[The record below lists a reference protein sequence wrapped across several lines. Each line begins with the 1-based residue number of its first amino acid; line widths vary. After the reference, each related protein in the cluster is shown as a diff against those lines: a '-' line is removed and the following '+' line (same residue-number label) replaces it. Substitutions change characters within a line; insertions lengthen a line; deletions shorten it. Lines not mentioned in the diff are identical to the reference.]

1 MQFNIWLTY
10 KKKII
15 PVIIIFILLFA
26 VFSGI
31 LLGIILGYISVL
43 PPLESLN
50 YYLPSQVSRI
60 YDREGTKVIKELYYI
75 EKRVKKPL
83 SAMPAN
89 LINAVIA
96 IEDDKFYEH
105 IGVNPKR
112 LMVAILID
120 IKRGK
125 RAQGASTIT
134 QQLARE
140 MFLTK
145 KKTIVRKIKELL
157 LALQIEKK
165 FTKDQILE
173 FYLNQIYYGSG
184 AYGVQAAAKTYFS
197 KNVEELTLS
206 ECAMIAGLPQ
216 NPSAYSPR
224 RNITRT
230 IKRRDSVLKRM
241 YELNFIKEEEYKK
254 AVSEPLK
261 LSRSDSTLDDAPY
274 FNEIIVRSLEKN
286 ESYGF
291 DALFK
296 DGIKIHSTLDYKI
309 QKLAEEKLKA
319 GLLSAENEWKIEKP
333 MRYWAEQAEYKDI
346 PLKEGDIRL
355 AKITKI
361 EGKKLTLELN
371 NYTGELNL
379 PNQLP
384 YFKPDDVIKE
394 KKYLDIQIDKIDD
407 KKKTFI
413 AELYDKTH
421 IQGAIVVLDAHTGDV
436 LALVGGENYY
446 DELNNGKWN
455 RAYLARRQP
464 GSGFKPFVY
473 AGAIEEGFT
482 PGTIIVDE
490 EVSFNTPQGIW
501 KPENYEREYFGPTT
515 LQEAIAFS
523 RNVVAVKLLQT
534 LGLKTGSEYAE
545 KFDIAHSKPIWKL
558 KKTELNMILG
568 TAEVTPL
575 ELAIAYTPFVN
586 NGIGTKPRFIIE
598 TKDRND
604 NIIEKFPIR
613 EKIIISP
620 ETAYIMIYM
629 MKAVIALGTGYN
641 PVGKYIS
648 GMNIPEIAGKTGT
661 TNDFTDAW
669 MNLFTPDLVIVIWL
683 GFDTKR
689 PMGSLMAGSVV
700 AGPIAK
706 EFLLEVLKTRDNWK
720 MKFDRPENII
730 VLDICSKSGMLAT
743 ENCVKQGAKIIHDAA
758 FKKGTEPTSYC
769 TLHNP
774 NLEQVPVETQT
785 IPQTQSTTPKPKSND
800 EIGIIY

>member
-1 MQFNIWLTY
+1 MNKSRVNNF
-10 KKKII
+10 KKKILI
-15 PVIIIFILLFA
+15 AITILILFIVI
-26 VFSGI
+26 FSGI
-31 LLGIILGYISVL
+31 SLGIILSYIKEN
-43 PPLESLN
+43 PPLESLD
-50 YYLPSQVSRI
+50 YYLPPQVSKI
-60 YDREGTKVIKELYYI
+60 YDRERTKVIKELYYV

-89 LINAVIA
+89 LIKAVIA

-105 IGVNPKR
+105 IGINPKR
-112 LMVAILID
+112 LIIAILID

-157 LALQIEKK
+157 LALQIERK

-184 AYGVQAAAKTYFS
+184 AYGVQAAAKTYFG

-206 ECAMIAGLPQ
+206 EYAMIAGIPQ

-224 RNITRT
+224 RFITKAIR
-230 IKRRDSVLKRM
+230 RRDAVLKRM
-241 YELNFIKEEEYKK
+241 YELNFIKEEDYKK
-254 AVSEPLK
+254 AVNEPLK
-261 LSRSDSTLDDAPY
+261 LSKADSTLDDAPY

-286 ESYGF
+286 EKYGF

-296 DGIKIHSTLDYKI
+296 DGIKIHSTLNYELQKI
-309 QKLAEEKLKA
+309 AEKKLKA
-319 GLLSAENEWKIEKP
+319 GLIQAETDWKLQKP
-333 MRYWAEQAEYKDI
+333 MRYWAEQEQYKGI
-346 PLKEGDIRL
+346 SLKEGDVRL

-361 EGKKLTLELN
+361 DGKKVNLELN
-371 NYTGELNL
+371 NYIGELTL
-379 PNQLP
+379 PDQLP
-384 YFKPDDVIKE
+384 YFNPKE
-394 KKYLDIQIDKIDD
+394 IIQENKYLDVQINKIDD

-413 AELYDKTH
+413 AELYDKTR
-421 IQGAIVVLDAHTGDV
+421 IQGAMVVLDAHTGDV
-436 LALVGGENYY
+436 LALIGGENYY

-455 RAYLARRQP
+455 RACYARRQP

-490 EVSFNTPQGIW
+490 EISFPTPQGIW

-515 LQEAIAFS
+515 LQEAVAFS

-534 LGLKTGSEYAE
+534 LGLKKGSEYAE
-545 KFDIAHSKPIWKL
+545 KFDFTYNKSIWKL
-558 KKTELNMILG
+558 KKTELNMVLG

-575 ELAIAYTPFVN
+575 ELAVAFTPFVN
-586 NGIGTKPRFIIE
+586 NGIGTKPRFILE
-598 TKDRND
+598 TKDQND
-604 NIIEKFPIR
+604 TTIDKFPIR
-613 EKIIISP
+613 EKIVISP
-620 ETAYIMIYM
+620 ETAYIMLYM
-629 MKAVIALGTGYN
+629 MKAVIAFGTGYN
-641 PVGKYIS
+641 TIGKYIQ
-648 GMNIPEIAGKTGT
+648 GMNIPEVAGKTGT

-669 MNLFTPDLVIVIWL
+669 MNLMTPDLVIVVWV
-683 GFDTKR
+683 GFDAKR
-689 PMGSLMAGSVV
+689 TLGPLMAGSFV
-700 AGPIAK
+700 AGPIARD
-706 EFLLEVLKTRDNWK
+706 FLLEALKTRDNWK
-720 MKFDRPENII
+720 MKFDRPDDII
-730 VLDICSKSGMLAT
+730 VLDICSRSGMLAT
-743 ENCVKQGAKIIHDAA
+743 ENCVKQGAKIISNAA

-774 NLEQVPVETQT
+774 NLKQAPVESQSVQS
-785 IPQTQSTTPKPKSND
+785 IKSTTPKPKNND